1 MRFYQFYRIHCFIIF
16 FSCSIHFSCKKGKEP
31 ISGFTVHQQK
41 QNAFF
46 QDASKSP
53 LTKKQLKSFKALPF
67 FKLDSSF
74 MVKAYL
80 EKQKD
85 ENFKDIPTSTERIAK
100 QRVYGL
106 AKMKIKGE
114 TITLNI
120 YQTES
125 AFLNKLDNT
134 LFLPFLD
141 LTNGENTYAGGRYL
155 DLIIPDN
162 DSLIIDFNRAY
173 NPYCAYN
180 PKYSCPIVPSTNFIH
195 VKVEAGVM
203 YLKEN

>member
-1 MRFYQFYRIHCFIIF
+1 MQYFQLFKINYLTLFFSCIIF
-16 FSCSIHFSCKKGKEP
+16 FNCKKGKEP
-31 ISGFTVHQQK
+31 IPGYTDHQQK

-74 MVKAYL
+74 IVKAYL
-80 EKQKD
+80 EKQID
-85 ENFKDIPTSTERIAK
+85 THFKDIPTSTERFVR

-106 AKMKIKGE
+106 VKMKIKEE
-114 TITLNI
+114 TITLKI

-125 AFLNKLDNT
+125 AFLNEHDNT

-141 LTNGENTYAGGRYL
+141 LTNGENTYGGGRYL

-162 DSLIIDFNRAY
+162 DSLLIDFNKAY

-180 PKYSCPIVPSTNFIH
+180 PKYSCPIVPRTNF
-195 VKVEAGVM
+195 VPLKVEAGVM
-203 YLKEN
+203 YVKAH

>member
-1 MRFYQFYRIHCFIIF
+1 MRFYQFYKILCLIIF

-31 ISGFTVHQQK
+31 IPGFTEHQQK

-53 LTKKQLKSFKALPF
+53 LTKKQLKSFEALPF

-85 ENFKDIPTSTERIAK
+85 ENFEDIPTSTDRIVK
-100 QRVYGL
+100 QRIYGF
-106 AKMKIKGE
+106 AKIKIKGE

-125 AFLNKLDNT
+125 AYLNKLDNT

-162 DSLIIDFNRAY
+162 DSLIIDFNKAY

-180 PKYSCPIVPSTNFIH
+180 PKYSCPIVPRTNFITI
-195 VKVEAGVM
+195 KVEAGVM

>member
-1 MRFYQFYRIHCFIIF
+1 MQYFQLFKINYLTLF
-16 FSCSIHFSCKKGKEP
+16 FSCTIFFNCEKGKEP
-31 ISGFTVHQQK
+31 IPGFTDHQQK

-74 MVKAYL
+74 IVKAFL
-80 EKQKD
+80 EKQID
-85 ENFKDIPTSTERIAK
+85 THFKDIPTSTERFVR

-106 AKMKIKGE
+106 IKMKIKEE
-114 TITLNI
+114 TITLKI

-125 AFLNKLDNT
+125 AYLNEQDNT

-141 LTNGENTYAGGRYL
+141 LTNGENTYGGGRYL

-162 DSLIIDFNRAY
+162 DSLLIDFNRAY

-180 PKYSCPIVPSTNFIH
+180 PKYSCPIVPRTNF
-195 VKVEAGVM
+195 VPLKVEAGVM
-203 YLKEN
+203 YVKAH

>member
-1 MRFYQFYRIHCFIIF
+1 MRFYQFYKIHCFIIF

-31 ISGFTVHQQK
+31 ISGFTVHQRK

-162 DSLIIDFNRAY
+162 DSLIIDFNKAY